1 MRELTNQTIIYRR
14 ETIETLNPTKFK
26 SLQYWRK
33 QAKDLFE
40 ANNDTNMVEVVLSG
54 NKLDSQILTRGQ
66 TKTPFGIVVVIAST
80 GGKWGKSKRVF
91 DYE

>member
-1 MRELTNQTIIYRR
+1 MHELTNQTMIYRR
-14 ETIETLNPTKFK
+14 ETIEMLKPTKFK

-40 ANNDTNMVEVVLSG
+40 ENGDTSLVEVVLSG
-54 NKLDSQILTRGQ
+54 NKMDSQILTRGQ
-66 TKTPFGIVVVIAST
+66 TKTPFGVVVIIAST

-91 DYE
+91 DYA